1 MPEVV
6 KKILLIDDYKVSR
19 DLLQGLLAERG
30 LMVHSAKDGEDGLK
44 LAFEDKYD
52 LILIDLILPRLSTFS
67 VVETMLKPPLA
78 LPVDRIAILYTV
90 GSEEML
96 EPVRELGVR
105 KFVLKSTVDQ
115 KKLIGE
121 IISYL

>member
-1 MPEVV
+1 
-6 KKILLIDDYKVSR
+6 
-19 DLLQGLLAERG
+19 
-30 LMVHSAKDGEDGLK
+30 
-44 LAFEDKYD
+44 
-52 LILIDLILPRLSTFS
+52 
-67 VVETMLKPPLA
+67 